1 MENTESVLHIED
13 AKIYQKETLVL
24 TDVDIEV
31 KKGDFI
37 YVIGKTGSG
46 KSSFMKVLYGDL
58 DLPEAKIARIAN
70 YNLLK
75 LKRKQ
80 IPYLRRKLGI
90 VFQDFQLLTDR
101 TVSENLK
108 FVMEATGWKDKYKM
122 QDRVDEMLA
131 LVQLATKAH
140 KFPYQL
146 SGGEQ
151 QRVAIARAL
160 VNYPEIIIA
169 DEPTGNL
176 DPKTSEDIMQVLV
189 DINKEL
195 GTPVLMATHNYLL
208 IEKFPG
214 KVYVCAQNKIMH
226 VESLDG
232 ISV

>member
-160 VNYPEIIIA
+160 VNHPEIIIA

>member
-1 MENTESVLHIED
+1 MENTDTVLHIED
-13 AKIYQKETLVL
+13 AKIFQKETLVL

-58 DLPEAKIARIAN
+58 ELPEAKIAHIAG
-70 YNLLK
+70 YDLLK

-80 IPYLRRKLGI
+80 IPFLRRKLGI

-101 TVSENLK
+101 TVQENLQ
-108 FVMEATGWKDKYKM
+108 FVMQATGWKDKNKM
-122 QDRVDEMLA
+122 HSRIEEMLE
-131 LVQLATKAH
+131 LVQLSTKAH

-160 VNYPEIIIA
+160 INHPEIIIA

-176 DPKTSEDIMQVLV
+176 DPKTSEDIMQVFV
-189 DINKEL
+189 SINKEL

-214 KVYVCAQNKIMH
+214 KVYICAQNKINH

-232 ISV
+232 L

>member
-1 MENTESVLHIED
+1 
-13 AKIYQKETLVL
+13 
-24 TDVDIEV
+24 
-31 KKGDFI
+31 
-37 YVIGKTGSG
+37 
-46 KSSFMKVLYGDL
+46 
-58 DLPEAKIARIAN
+58 
-70 YNLLK
+70 
-75 LKRKQ
+75 
-80 IPYLRRKLGI
+80 
-90 VFQDFQLLTDR
+90 
-101 TVSENLK
+101 
-108 FVMEATGWKDKYKM
+108 MEATGWKDKYKM

>member
-232 ISV
+232 IGV

>member
-1 MENTESVLHIED
+1 MENTDIVLHIED
-13 AKIYQKETLVL
+13 AKIFQKETLVL

-58 DLPEAKIARIAN
+58 ELPEAKNAHIAG
-70 YNLLK
+70 YDLLK

-80 IPYLRRKLGI
+80 IPFLRRKLGI

-101 TVSENLK
+101 TVAENLQ
-108 FVMEATGWKDKYKM
+108 FVMQATGWKDKKKI
-122 QDRVDEMLA
+122 QDRIEEMLA
-131 LVQLATKAH
+131 LVQLSTKAH

-160 VNYPEIIIA
+160 INHPEIIIA

-176 DPKTSEDIMQVLV
+176 DPKTSEDIMQVFV
-189 DINKEL
+189 NINKEL

-214 KVYVCAQNKIMH
+214 KVYICAQNKISH
-226 VESLDG
+226 VESLDM
-232 ISV
+232 V